1 MVEID
6 NLSFRYGRREVLSQL
21 SLTLEPGKIYGLFG
35 ENGTGKTTF
44 LSLLCGLKKPSGGS
58 IRVPVGGTPWQR
70 SPEFLEWVYFLP
82 DDFSVYSGT
91 PVRFEKDFAPFRK
104 GFDKEGYYR
113 LLERFG
119 IDIHQRMDR
128 MSYGQ
133 LKKVHIAFALCSGAG
148 LLLMD
153 EPTNGLDVPSKAA
166 FCETVKR
173 FSLGQGTV
181 VIATHQV
188 QDVADLID
196 QTLSLAHE

>member
-21 SLTLEPGKIYGLFG
+21 SLTLESGHIYGLLG
-35 ENGTGKTTF
+35 ENGVGKTTF
-44 LSLLCGLKKPSGGS
+44 LSLLCGLKKPAEGQ
-58 IRVPVGGTPWQR
+58 IVVPIGESPWKRTP
-70 SPEFLEWVYFLP
+70 SFLQWVYFLP
-82 DDFSVYSGT
+82 DELPFYNGS
-91 PVRFEKDFAPFRK
+91 PIQFEREFAPFWGHFDTD
-104 GFDKEGYYR
+104 GFHQ
-113 LLERFG
+113 LLHLFEIDER
-119 IDIHQRMDR
+119 QRMDR

-133 LKKVHIAFALCSGAG
+133 LKKVHIAFALHSGAG
-148 LLLMD
+148 LILMD

-166 FCETVKR
+166 FCETAKR

>member
-6 NLSFRYGRREVLSQL
+6 KLSFRYGRREVLPQL

-35 ENGTGKTTF
+35 ENGVGKTTL

-58 IRVPVGGTPWQR
+58 IRVPVGGTPWRR
-70 SPEFLEWVYFLP
+70 SPDFLEWVYFLP
-82 DDFSVYSGT
+82 DDLPAYSGT
-91 PVRFEKDFAPFRK
+91 PIRFEQDFAPFRK
-104 GFDKEGYYR
+104 GFDAEGYYQQ
-113 LLERFG
+113 LERFG

-133 LKKVHIAFALCSGAG
+133 LKKVHIAFALYSGAG
-148 LLLMD
+148 LILMD
-153 EPTNGLDVPSKAA
+153 EPTNGLDVPSKTQ
-166 FCETVKR
+166 FCETVKH

-181 VIATHQV
+181 VISTHQV

-196 QTLSLAHE
+196 QTLSLAH